1 MVCQF
6 AKLIYFSSKQI
17 MKLLHTIGVEYISTV
32 KLKADCNKPGYNCG
46 YAHIELETNREAR
59 MVFRKLSRNGVFGR
73 SLNITVEWATPSNRP
88 AEKEMQKVFQDNPS
102 KHSGEKRFFSALVS

>member
-46 YAHIELETNREAR
+46 YAHIELETNRDAR

-88 AEKEMQKVFQDNPS
+88 DEKEMQKVFQDNPS
-102 KHSGEKRFFSALVS
+102 KHSREKRFFSALVS